1 MTTKLRRQSKIKEL
15 LQKHQIASHDE
26 LLEYLT
32 EDGIEITQA
41 TLSRDFAAM
50 GIIKTVTENGMK
62 YSVSA
67 DETGREIVKLIGFE
81 VLGIEH
87 NESVVM
93 VRTLAGRAQGVA
105 HFIDRI
111 NIPEIMGTLG
121 GDDTVLVIPKSIKSI
136 KKIVQ
141 QIGNYLTEDT

>member
-15 LQKHQIASHDE
+15 VQKHQIASHEE
-26 LLEYLT
+26 LLEYLAK
-32 EDGIEITQA
+32 EDIEITQA

-50 GIIKTVTENGMK
+50 GIIKTITEKGMK

-67 DETGREIVKLIGFE
+67 DETGRDIVKIIGFE

-93 VRTLAGRAQGVA
+93 IRTLAGRAQGVA
-105 HFIDRI
+105 HFIDRTH
-111 NIPEIMGTLG
+111 IPEIMGTLG
-121 GDDTVLVIPKSIKSI
+121 GDDTVLIIPKSVKDI